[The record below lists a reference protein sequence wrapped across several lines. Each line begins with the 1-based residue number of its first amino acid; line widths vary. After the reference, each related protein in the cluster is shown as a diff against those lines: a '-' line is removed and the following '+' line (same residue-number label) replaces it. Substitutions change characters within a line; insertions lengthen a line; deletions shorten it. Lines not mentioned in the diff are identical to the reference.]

1 MFTVNSQSEF
11 ISKLP
16 DAYVPTVLL
25 HIICIGPTVRFIVA
39 CYIHDT
45 DWLAYVTSVVE
56 GAIWPKLILS
66 E

>member
-1 MFTVNSQSEF
+1 MFTVNSYSAF

-16 DAYVPTVLL
+16 DAYVATVLL
-25 HIICIGPTVRFIVA
+25 HVICTGPTIRFIVT

-45 DWLAYVTSVVE
+45 DWLAYVTSVTE
-56 GAIWPKLILS
+56 GEIWPDLILS